1 MRSIALKP
9 ANILYAS
16 FLVTFCLLAGTTHS
30 WGAEAKRGKAV
41 AAEKAA
47 LPKGNKI
54 QGGTAAPGSDQSQI
68 KNWHPYLDVAY
79 ELTYWDKAEIKEW
92 REKRDI
98 EIGETLAAYRAS
110 WAGKLAGSADGGTAP
125 RKEGEQIV
133 FRDREYL
140 RLAIAHT
147 IDYLQSDAVESLN
160 SADQTLEK
168 LKGKSSMPEI
178 AYWIGYVKALQALEK
193 NDSAA
198 FASQVYNIW
207 NNAVLYYEQ
216 SEVTRPVSTQ
226 GTSTLATYYYRNLV
240 NLVVT
245 RAIISRKMEELN
257 VLGPLFLMLKERNL
271 GDKDGEGKYFT
282 TLVQRIAEG
291 LKAPDS
297 DRHRLNFT
305 VAVIESKRLHQVTAA
320 KLDAEGMSLAAQ
332 KSFEQAKQFNDLALK
347 WADSPRSSGVVA
359 VTADQLDITSF
370 AIQRLPE
377 NEKAPAYKFFAT
389 LPEQVG
395 SATLLESMA
404 VYNDLAPKSE
414 KDWDKSGYENRNLY
428 VKAVHRLWRATMEL
442 SLWTGDYY
450 LAKLNSQGAT
460 QNILNAAKPVQN
472 VLEAY
477 LDFLGAQNSRG
488 FKDVVPDSAIFGAAE
503 AAEKLAYAYYK
514 VNMYSLDDKAYNRWL
529 FHRLQATELFPMA
542 PREVTQTAAVL
553 RQDGRYNLYLD
564 YFQPL
569 AGRVNRSPAI
579 KKWIGSQKSEDVT
592 SIREYVGAIDQ
603 IFAAVPVSAADSG
616 ARGTGGSSFAVS
628 FQQLR
633 EEMQRKPDH
642 PVHQLLKE
650 FYLEE
655 IQKKT
660 PYTRLLKEPNL
671 LDLGL

>member
-1 MRSIALKP
+1 MRSNVLKP
-9 ANILYAS
+9 ASLLCTS
-16 FLVTFCLLAGTTHS
+16 FLVTFCLLAGTTRS
-30 WGAEAKRGKAV
+30 WCAEAKRGKAV
-41 AAEKAA
+41 VTEKAA
-47 LPKGNKI
+47 STKGSKPP
-54 QGGTAAPGSDQSQI
+54 GGTTAKSSDQSPI
-68 KNWHPYLDVAY
+68 KNWNPYLDVAY

-92 REKRDI
+92 REKRDL
-98 EIGETLAAYRAS
+98 EIGETLAAYRTS
-110 WAGKLAGSADGGTAP
+110 WTGKLAGTADGGTPP
-125 RKEGEQIV
+125 RKEGEQAV
-133 FRDREYL
+133 FRDRDYL

-147 IDYLQSDAVESLN
+147 IDYLQSDSVESLN
-160 SADQTLEK
+160 SADQILEK

-193 NDSAA
+193 NDSALFSA
-198 FASQVYNIW
+198 QVYNIW
-207 NNAVLYYEQ
+207 NNAVLYFEQ
-216 SEVTRPVSTQ
+216 SEVTRPVSAQ
-226 GTSTLATYYYRNLV
+226 GGSTLATYYYRNLV
-240 NLVVT
+240 NLVAT

-297 DRHRLNFT
+297 DRYRLNFT
-305 VAVIESKRLHQVTAA
+305 VAVIESKRLQQVTTA

-332 KSFEQAKQFNDLALK
+332 KTFEQAKQFNDLALK
-347 WADSPRSSGVVA
+347 WAESRRSSGVVS

-395 SATLLESMA
+395 STTLLESMA
-404 VYNDLAPKSE
+404 VFNDLAPKSE
-414 KDWDKSGYENRNLY
+414 KDWDKAGYENRSLY

-450 LAKLNSQGAT
+450 LAKLNSPGAT

-472 VLEAY
+472 VLESY

-529 FHRLQATELFPMA
+529 FNRLQATELFPLV

-579 KKWIGSQKSEDVT
+579 KKWINSQKTEDIA
-592 SIREYVGAIDQ
+592 SIRDYVGAIDQ
-603 IFAAVPVSAADSG
+603 IFASAPASAADATTKS
-616 ARGTGGSSFAVS
+616 ADGSSYTVP

-655 IQKKT
+655 MQKKT
-660 PYTRLLKEPNL
+660 PYTRLLKDPKL